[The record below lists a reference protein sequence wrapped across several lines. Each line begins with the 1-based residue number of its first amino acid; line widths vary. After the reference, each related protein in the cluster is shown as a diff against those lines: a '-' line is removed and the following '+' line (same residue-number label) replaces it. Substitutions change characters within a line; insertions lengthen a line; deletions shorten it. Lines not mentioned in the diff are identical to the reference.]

1 MDLSFLLDSLPYL
14 VNKKNKLIK
23 MSQQKALRRSM
34 KRVLPLSLLMLI
46 GGIIILIL
54 SFDTVLLPIEEL
66 RLLFLYMGIALTVIA
81 GIIYIIALYIWFK
94 K

>member
-1 MDLSFLLDSLPYL
+1 
-14 VNKKNKLIK
+14 